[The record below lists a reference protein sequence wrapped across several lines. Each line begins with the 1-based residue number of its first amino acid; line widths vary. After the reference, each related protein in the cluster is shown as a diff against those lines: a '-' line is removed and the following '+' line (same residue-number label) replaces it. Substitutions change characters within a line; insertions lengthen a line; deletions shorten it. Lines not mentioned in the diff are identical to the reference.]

1 MQLKIKRL
9 FDIIVSFLLSM
20 LLLPIWILFAI
31 VIKVTS
37 RGPVLFIQERPGYKG
52 ELFNIYKFRTM
63 KQGSEKMVKG
73 VEVTNDD
80 QRITSIGKFLRR
92 TKLDE
97 TPQLINVLI
106 GNMSLVGPRPERVES
121 LKDYDAEISKRL
133 LMRPGM
139 TGLAQ
144 VSGNIHISLSKRYK
158 FDVYYVENFNIL
170 LDCKILLRT
179 IGVVLLGEE
188 HYVSK
193 QLVNL

>member
-144 VSGNIHISLSKRYK
+144 VSGNI
-158 FDVYYVENFNIL
+158 NIL

>member
-52 ELFNIYKFRTM
+52 ELFSIYKFRTM

-121 LKDYDAEISKRL
+121 LKHYDAEISKRL